1 MKTANSSCGTRHTW
15 VMPWWVRLPQLSD
28 VHAATESDEPQQF
41 GLCSTGDGLYLGN
54 SMPIRDMDMYADA
67 VSASH
72 RSLADGAAAPLPAHG
87 FGTVAEAGEIN
98 S

>member
-1 MKTANSSCGTRHTW
+1 MSWSFFLVFCQA
-15 VMPWWVRLPQLSD
+15 
-28 VHAATESDEPQQF
+28 
-41 GLCSTGDGLYLGN
+41 GDGLYLGN

-72 RSLADGAAAPLPAHG
+72 RRLDDESAPPLPAHG
-87 FGTVAEAGEIN
+87 FGTVAEAGE